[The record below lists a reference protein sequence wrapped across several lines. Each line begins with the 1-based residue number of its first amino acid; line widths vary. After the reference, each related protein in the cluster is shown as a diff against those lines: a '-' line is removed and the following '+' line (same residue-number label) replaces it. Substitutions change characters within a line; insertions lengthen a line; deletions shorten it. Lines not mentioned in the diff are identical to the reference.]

1 MASTPRRPTN
11 PLWSANP
18 RLLRETVPAALP
30 LWREGF
36 AIAEF
41 SLLPLAPIYHGIG
54 APRGDGAAVVVVPG
68 FSGTDS
74 YLAPMRRWLERI
86 GYAARES
93 GVGHNADCLERLGNR
108 LISTLET
115 AAEATGCR
123 VHVVGHSLGGV
134 LSRGVA
140 CLRPDLV
147 ASVTTMGSP
156 IRGVRSHPLVMRL
169 ADVVR
174 RSVLERDGGR
184 NPKCFSGDCRCDIV
198 RAVQGVFPEEIPQL
212 AIYTRGD
219 GVVAWRY
226 ARLHDRSKN
235 AEVLGTH
242 CGLAANPQAYRHLAR
257 FLKRHP
263 SPTLESDS
271 AATRAQVPGSTGPA
285 SRFQFVHRPHP
296 ATGESLP

>member
-1 MASTPRRPTN
+1 MASTPRRSTN
-11 PLWSANP
+11 PPWSANP
-18 RLLRETVPAALP
+18 RPLRDTVPAALP

-68 FSGTDS
+68 FSGTDG
-74 YLAPMRRWLERI
+74 YLAPMRRWLGRI
-86 GYAARES
+86 GYVACAS
-93 GVGHNADCLERLGNR
+93 GVGHNANCLERLGNR
-108 LISTLET
+108 LIETLET
-115 AAEATGCR
+115 AADTTGRR

-169 ADVVR
+169 VDVVR
-174 RSVLERDGGR
+174 RSVVERDGGR
-184 NPKCFSGDCRCDIV
+184 NPKCFTGDCRCDIV

-219 GVVAWRY
+219 GVLAWRY
-226 ARLHDRSKN
+226 SRLRDPSKN

-257 FLKRHP
+257 FLSRNP
-263 SPTLESDS
+263 SPELQAPVASPETS
-271 AATRAQVPGSTGPA
+271 VPTP
-285 SRFQFVHRPHP
+285 
-296 ATGESLP
+296 